1 MFMNL
6 STSNWYVVT
15 GRSDLDL
22 QVSIWTFL
30 RVAEVMPSPSRVHVG
45 RRQHTME
52 CDFLEIWDLVQ
63 NLFQNR
69 ERSSFAFLVFVTPRS
84 P

>member
-1 MFMNL
+1 MNL
-6 STSNWYVVT
+6 STSNGSVVAW
-15 GRSDLDL
+15 RSNLDL

-30 RVAEVMPSPSRVHVG
+30 RVAEVMPSPSHVHVG

-52 CDFLEIWDLVQ
+52 CDFLQIWDLVR

-69 ERSSFAFLVFVTPRS
+69 ERSRFAFLVFVS
-84 P
+84 PSLL